1 MLAVMGRKSLSKD
14 NEILTLSKIYYNAKL
29 RILVLTSFASER
41 SSYLNL
47 RVKSDVTGLG
57 LISLQSQQFCSW
69 SGSPTGGVVQSRDL
83 TSLYILK
90 LFESQVNESWGKAHF
105 SLKDQIL
112 HVCIHTYCYY
122 VLNFI
127 VTIAF
132 SMLCCDGLMLF
143 WNWGVNNSGVL

>member
-1 MLAVMGRKSLSKD
+1 MSVRDIMLAVMGRKSLSKD

-90 LFESQVNESWGKAHF
+90 LFESQVNES
-105 SLKDQIL
+105 
-112 HVCIHTYCYY
+112 
-122 VLNFI
+122 
-127 VTIAF
+127 
-132 SMLCCDGLMLF
+132 
-143 WNWGVNNSGVL
+143 